1 MIRKIMQID
10 GATAVDKQQQTKI
23 NGGFPV
29 WLCEPGKEGQACIA
43 PDGQIGQCNS
53 LGICEC

>member
-1 MIRKIMQID
+1 MIKQIKQIE
-10 GATAVDKQQQTKI
+10 GSTLVDKNQQAKI

-29 WLCEPGKEGQACIA
+29 WLCEPGKEGQACITI
-43 PDGQIGQCNS
+43 DGQIGQCNS